1 MATAKKLPSGS
12 YRVQVFSHKDENGK
26 RHYESFTAPTK
37 REAEQRAAEY
47 IAHKDRLSRSDLTV
61 SEALRGYIALK
72 EKVLSPSTIKGY
84 FAILHN
90 YEPINDTRISRLDNK
105 TVQGFI
111 NNLSAASSPKYVRN
125 IYTLFSSAVAM
136 YSPNTRFN
144 VTLPQKAQR
153 ITKAPSEAQIK
164 MLYDKA
170 SGKLKKAIFL
180 GMLGLRRGEI
190 CALLYSDI
198 DGNLL
203 HINKDMVK
211 SVNGWVIKETPKTSE
226 SERIILLPDNFR
238 DIIGNGEGRIVACC
252 PNHLTVAFHELGLKN
267 GVDIRFHDLRHY
279 FVSMAHAM
287 GIPDRFI
294 MAMGGFKSDFVMK
307 SVYRNT
313 MDDLEKKYREDY
325 AEKISGLT
333 F

>member
-1 MATAKKLPSGS
+1 
-12 YRVQVFSHKDENGK
+12 
-26 RHYESFTAPTK
+26 
-37 REAEQRAAEY
+37 
-47 IAHKDRLSRSDLTV
+47 
-61 SEALRGYIALK
+61 
-72 EKVLSPSTIKGY
+72 
-84 FAILHN
+84 
-90 YEPINDTRISRLDNK
+90 
-105 TVQGFI
+105 
-111 NNLSAASSPKYVRN
+111 
-125 IYTLFSSAVAM
+125 
-136 YSPNTRFN
+136 
-144 VTLPQKAQR
+144 
-153 ITKAPSEAQIK
+153 

-252 PNHLTVAFHELGLKN
+252 PNHLTVVFHELGLKN
-267 GVDIRFHDLRHY
+267 GVEIRFHDLRHY

-294 MAMGGFKSDFVMK
+294 MAMCGFKSDFVMK

-313 MDDLEKKYREDY
+313 MEDLEKKYREEY